1 VTVPDSS
8 RGPVPAGTGQ
18 RFSGTVVAFDADVG
32 WGELEISDDQ
42 PRRFG
47 FHCTQIW
54 DDSRRIAT
62 GTRVTF
68 AVVAGRGGRWEA
80 ARLRPA

>member
-1 VTVPDSS
+1 VA
-8 RGPVPAGTGQ
+8 AGTRQ
-18 RFSGTVVAFDADVG
+18 RFSGTVVAFDGDVG
-32 WGELEISDDQ
+32 WGEVEVSGDL

-54 DDSRRIAT
+54 DGSRTIAP
-62 GTRVTF
+62 GTQVTF

-80 ARLRPA
+80 AHMGPT